1 MKNNYNQKYWKEQ
14 YYNDN
19 NIKQW
24 FRDYLTYYPIS
35 SKFNIEQIKKD
46 FLQGEKEEIKTI
58 ISNKTKQERI
68 YKLVEKIINEMEV

>member
-46 FLQGEKEEIKTI
+46 FLQGEKKEIKTI